1 MKIIEKKKS
10 YLNRAFEYLEK
21 MWLPLMLFAV
31 FGFFITKYPVIILV
45 AALLSMVGFLY
56 GIFS

>member
-21 MWLPLMLFAV
+21 MWLPLMLFAL
-31 FGFFITKYPVIILV
+31 FGLFVIKYPVIIIV
-45 AALLSMVGFLY
+45 AALLSMAGFLY